1 MFKQFKNIDTAFQ
14 FVRLFALLFMFAN
27 VGISLFTIY
36 RATATVQKGQ
46 QKVYVLYNG
55 KLMDAISVQRTDSLQ
70 VEIRDHVK
78 MFHYYFYSL
87 QPDDAVNKRH
97 LTAALYLADNSARQE
112 YNNLMENGYYSNII
126 SANISQ
132 EVPDYD
138 SIQVDVNH
146 TPYQF
151 RYFGKL
157 RIVRTTSIL
166 TRLLVTEGYI
176 RMTDISDRNPH
187 GMLIE
192 RWKVDDN
199 KDLLLEKR

>member
-1 MFKQFKNIDTAFQ
+1 MFKQFRNIDTAFQ
-14 FVRLFALLFMFAN
+14 FVRLFAIIFMFAN
-27 VGISLFTIY
+27 VAICVFTVY
-36 RATATVQKGQ
+36 RTTVAVEKGQ
-46 QKVYVLYNG
+46 QKIYILYNG
-55 KLMDAISVQRTDSLQ
+55 KLMDALAVQRSDSLQ

-112 YNNLMENGYYSNII
+112 YSNLTESGYYSNII
-126 SANISQ
+126 SANVSQ

-138 SIQVDVNH
+138 SIQVDVSH
-146 TPYQF
+146 APYAF
-151 RYFGKL
+151 HYFGKL
-157 RIVRTTSIL
+157 RIVRTTSVL
-166 TRLLVTEGYI
+166 TRSLVTEGYI
-176 RMTDISDRNPH
+176 RMTDVSDHNPH

-199 KDLLLEKR
+199 KDLQLEKR